1 MSIEKNIVVLEK
13 VKISKK
19 SKNNIPDSDETDWD
33 DENRALLDSGVGRV
47 CLTKDGRKY
56 VRRISAYSRFVS
68 ERSASIRERLLS
80 NDISLSCGLGLAILS
95 EARALWVAMSDDE
108 KSIYGHVTKKNR
120 AHSVKEVQEEDNKH
134 IKVQEE
140 ENFAVVKIRAVPPR
154 IYFPV
159 EDRWLDRDSGYF
171 FETEVSM
178 LALGMVV
185 NKTRLIEFYE
195 PRVVDL

>member
-13 VKISKK
+13 SNISKK
-19 SKNNIPDSDETDWD
+19 SKKNIPDLDETDWD
-33 DENRALLDSGVGRV
+33 YENRALLVSGVGRV
-47 CLTKDGRKY
+47 CVTKDGRKY

-68 ERSASIRERLLS
+68 ERSVCIRERLLS
-80 NDISLSCGLGLAILS
+80 DGVSYGRGLGLAILS
-95 EARALWVAMSDDE
+95 EARALWAVMSDDE
-108 KSIYGHVTKKNR
+108 KNIYGSVKRNNIR
-120 AHSVKEVQEEDNKH
+120 HSVKEVQEVKKPIE
-134 IKVQEE
+134 VQCEVK
-140 ENFAVVKIRAVPPR
+140 FDIVSSQVVPR

-159 EDRWLDRDSGYF
+159 EDRWLDRASGYF
-171 FETEVSM
+171 FETDVSL